1 MSECLDRYV
10 EMGNENVK
18 GTDDWIR
25 DEKWVEEAE
34 VRKDEGMEP
43 DESRQRDRGRG
54 CRLQKVVEGV
64 EGVKRLRSGCC

>member
-18 GTDDWIR
+18 GTDDRIR

-54 CRLQKVVEGV
+54 V
-64 EGVKRLRSGCC
+64 